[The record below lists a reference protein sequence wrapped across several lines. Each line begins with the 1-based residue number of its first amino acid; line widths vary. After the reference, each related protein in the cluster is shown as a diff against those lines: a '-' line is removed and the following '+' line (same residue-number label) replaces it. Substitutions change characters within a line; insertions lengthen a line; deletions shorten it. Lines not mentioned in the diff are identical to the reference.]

1 MHVQSAAV
9 HLQWTWGLHNR
20 ATRSAFYVGDNIW
33 YPGEGKEHKWS
44 VVLMKSWQIDCILQ
58 QVVCRLVISFF
69 SSLME
74 YTASEPLLMNRSR
87 CLTSCDLYS
96 ELLQLNYRTR
106 DRLLNFRKSNKA
118 ASVGRVEQITVSNI
132 FNICDSNVIGITIT
146 INEYVRLCYLHL
158 HKMILMSQAPC
169 D

>member
-1 MHVQSAAV
+1 
-9 HLQWTWGLHNR
+9 
-20 ATRSAFYVGDNIW
+20 
-33 YPGEGKEHKWS
+33 
-44 VVLMKSWQIDCILQ
+44 
-58 QVVCRLVISFF
+58 
-69 SSLME
+69 
-74 YTASEPLLMNRSR
+74 MNRSR
-87 CLTSCDLYS
+87 CLTSFDLYS

-106 DRLLNFRKSNKA
+106 DRLLNLRKSNKA

-158 HKMILMSQAPC
+158 HKMILMSQALC

>member
-9 HLQWTWGLHNR
+9 HLQWTRGLHNR

-33 YPGEGKEHKWS
+33 CPGEGKEHKWS

-69 SSLME
+69 SSLKE
-74 YTASEPLLMNRSR
+74 HTASEPLLINRSR

-96 ELLQLNYRTR
+96 ELNYRTR
-106 DRLLNFRKSNKA
+106 DRLLNLRKSNKA
-118 ASVGRVEQITVSNI
+118 ALVGRVVQITVSNI
-132 FNICDSNVIGITIT
+132 FNKCDSNVIGITIT

-158 HKMILMSQAPC
+158 HNVILMSQAPF